1 MRKVIVFFS
10 RASPFISRA
19 TCRHDSISARSM
31 GLRAPA
37 GIAHTSLPD
46 WNSVLAS
53 QVLMGMAPHVR
64 AKVVEC
70 GDVLGRVMLI
80 LGLEDVPRNHTH
92 SRPRLQHMRCLQSI
106 VSVSENPHEGG
117 RNDCLYLQMISRTSW
132 GMFRKVGLSFDF
144 SILDRMME

>member
-1 MRKVIVFFS
+1 MRKVIVFFL

-31 GLRAPA
+31 GLRPPA
-37 GIAHTSLPD
+37 GVAQKSLPD
-46 WNSVLAS
+46 WNSVLVDVDRHGTAYANRS
-53 QVLMGMAPHVR
+53 YGMWG
-64 AKVVEC
+64 C
-70 GDVLGRVMLI
+70 DRVILV

-92 SRPRLQHMRCLQSI
+92 SRPRLQHMSCLQSI

-117 RNDCLYLQMISRTSW
+117 RNDCLYLQMMSRTSW

-144 SILDRMME
+144 SIVYRMME